1 MLDHLHVISLELM
14 GSVPWFWLEAVF
26 KSIRCKLQHWFKSF
40 FYNCTFWVGINW
52 GPLSLNTL
60 HHLHLPLR
68 RSSQQLWAV
77 INTAVKLGNTQRFLI
92 DQASCGSWPPSCHNI
107 PSLESHLQKV
117 QQSSDRLRMQRAT
130 TKGSP
135 HPDTN
140 LRLVASSQS
149 ETAEK
154 RGKHVID
161 LRANGKHG
169 KCRKTR
175 ECRQVRGATY
185 WANLAHL
192 PEPIKEFYWPLKTPG
207 HTSWPW
213 SEA

>member
-1 MLDHLHVISLELM
+1 MILPW
-14 GSVPWFWLEAVF
+14 GSFHIHKEDSNVNIE
-26 KSIRCKLQHWFKSF
+26 FKSF
-40 FYNCTFWVGINW
+40 FYNCTFWVEINW
-52 GPLSLNTL
+52 GPPSLKLYSSPKFLNTL

-68 RSSQQLWAV
+68 RCSQQLWAV

-107 PSLESHLQKV
+107 PSLERHSQKV

-140 LRLVASSQS
+140 LQLVASSQS

-175 ECRQVRGATY
+175 VCRQVWGATY

-192 PEPIKEFYWPLKTPG
+192 LEPIKEFYWPLKTLG